1 MPATYAPGPRCNCL
15 YGTRRFWGCQDL
27 NTRYSVSLG
36 SQAPHVGGLPVD
48 KPATRLGTPWVLP
61 VETYAKPGLANWVEE
76 CEREGVCGNLRDGF
90 WGRFGDL
97 DALDGRP
104 DPDRHLLALAV
115 GVLEHGDGP
124 LQLVLEDALE
134 HVQVAFDV
142 DEGRLH
148 PLHVQRARELE
159 VQLVKRQQVGEGHA
173 VANDHHVALVRLDDG
188 AAAHVV
194 GGVGDDRQGKCRGD
208 VLVDV
213 LAHLAHA
220 PLDLALDLAGQLR
233 ASRGVEGWV

>member
-1 MPATYAPGPRCNCL
+1 MPATYAPGPRCNCV
-15 YGTRRFWGCQDL
+15 YGTRRFWGCQAL
-27 NTRYSVSLG
+27 NTRYSVSHG
-36 SQAPHVGGLPVD
+36 SQAPYVGGLPVD

-61 VETYAKPGLANWVEE
+61 VETYAKPDLANWVEE
-76 CEREGVCGNLRDGF
+76 GEREGVCGNLRDGL

-115 GVLEHGDGP
+115 GVLEHGHGT

-134 HVQVAFDV
+134 DVQVALDV
-142 DEGRLH
+142 DESRLH

-159 VQLVKRQQVGEGHA
+159 VQLVKRQQEGECHA
-173 VANDHHVALVRLDDG
+173 VAHHHHVALVRLDDG

-194 GGVGDDRQGKCRGD
+194 GGVRDDRQRKGRRD
-208 VLVDV
+208 IRVDV

-220 PLDLALDLAGQLR
+220 PLDLPLDLARELR
-233 ASRGVEGWV
+233 ASRCVEGWV

>member
-1 MPATYAPGPRCNCL
+1 MPATYAPGPRCNSL
-15 YGTRRFWGCQDL
+15 DDTRRFWGCQAL

-36 SQAPHVGGLPVD
+36 SQAPYVGGLPVD
-48 KPATRLGTPWVLP
+48 KPAARLGTVWVLP
-61 VETYAKPGLANWVEE
+61 VETYAKPDLTNWVEE
-76 CEREGVCGNLRDGF
+76 SEREGVCGNLRDGL

-115 GVLEHGDGP
+115 GVLEHGHGT
-124 LQLVLEDALE
+124 LQLVFEDALE
-134 HVQVAFDV
+134 HVQVTLDV
-142 DEGRLH
+142 DESRLH
-148 PLHVQRARELE
+148 LLHVHSARELE

-173 VANDHHVALVRLDDG
+173 VAHHHHVAPVRIDDG

-194 GGVGDDRQGKCRGD
+194 CGVGDDRQRKRRSDLG
-208 VLVDV
+208 VDV

-220 PLDLALDLAGQLR
+220 PLDLALDLAGELR
-233 ASRGVEGWV
+233 APRRV